1 MFYTLQI
8 TAEPA
13 SDQPAAM
20 HRPATIE
27 TFTGRKENVTDE
39 DIEMVAEAFKAQVKQ
54 LLLAMVRLGA

>member
-13 SDQPAAM
+13 SYQPAAM

-39 DIEMVAEAFKAQVKQ
+39 EIEMVAAAFKAQVKQ